1 MPIMSMPSSADKG
14 MLAEYAN
21 MQFECVVLS
30 KGQVLSDKAHCVK
43 QVYQLMT
50 IAVDCIQQIQIPSSR
65 GGSSSNVPYVA
76 ADDDGP
82 GVSKL

>member
-1 MPIMSMPSSADKG
+1 
-14 MLAEYAN
+14 
-21 MQFECVVLS
+21 VLS
-30 KGQVLSDKAHCVK
+30 KGQVLSDKAHHLK

-50 IAVDCIQQIQIPSSR
+50 VAVDSIQQIQIPSSR

>member
-1 MPIMSMPSSADKG
+1 MICMGK
-14 MLAEYAN
+14 
-21 MQFECVVLS
+21 
-30 KGQVLSDKAHCVK
+30 VLSDRAHHVEH
-43 QVYQLMT
+43 VYQLMT
-50 IAVDCIQQIQIPSSR
+50 SAVDCVQHIHIPSSR